1 MKKTILLALGAIMSL
16 NAWSYTD
23 VAASIKWADGTANAV
38 VTSDAADGIKENN
51 RKVGTA
57 LTEGSRNNFSANP
70 GEAMA
75 TFNPASSK
83 PGIDASAMI
92 EYSVKMKKGVTF
104 TLASVEYD
112 AIKQGTDGASY
123 HWSYTVDGVEATPVA
138 VSQDDLL
145 RDNNTTGSPA
155 LHHTHAI
162 TAAAGQTVSLRFYVS
177 GFNSGKL
184 FCLSDVQIN
193 GTINGE
199 EEVRTFTDFQI
210 EFRDNPYTVI
220 LPEGGELPTG
230 VTVAGTSYNGGQHG
244 VQGGTITVPV
254 DGPVKFTI
262 GACSYSQT
270 DIAVKKN
277 GEAFATISNKA
288 ACGEQIPHYDQ
299 FITWTYNVEEAAT
312 LTFEFGSQTFVPYFF
327 AEACDFVPQV
337 EVRYFDTDGKTLI
350 GEPQIVEGGSALTF
364 AYGVEDVTVAAGKAF
379 RGWFNASTPTATKV
393 AEGTPLTEDL
403 SLYAKATEYE
413 IAEVGKI
420 FTYDLTKNY
429 FYMEDHE
436 LISTEG
442 GQYYNAQHGWLFGNG
457 NTLSIEVAGNALL
470 SVGVCT
476 YSNTGATLVK
486 NATDSVIG
494 QLDVVKNETPDGSE
508 QTIHY
513 NGEATVLTFH
523 FTGTTYIHSIKVYNV
538 EAIPT
543 KNELGY
549 FEVAAGDG
557 AGFLLALTSAEEGDK
572 IFLPNGT
579 YDLGEA
585 VLTPISKNNLSI
597 IGQSMENTIIK
608 NAPDFHNEGIGT
620 TATFLITATNTY
632 FQDLTIQNALDY
644 FGAIRAGLGGGRA
657 VCLQDKGTKT
667 ICKNVKL
674 LSNQDTY
681 YSNKVGAVKYFEDC
695 EIHGTVDF
703 ICGDGS
709 VYFYGTEL
717 VCEQRHPDGGGA
729 DAVTASNA
737 DASDKGYIF
746 EHCTIKYAEN
756 IEGAKPI
763 ASLGRS
769 WNNAPKTIFLNTFLS
784 DENGELIMTK
794 DASAQKDKVARWTL
808 GAMNILPEKFGEYN
822 SVNAE
827 GQVVSPAS
835 NEVTFVLNSEEKTME
850 TILTADEAATYTMEY
865 TLGDWAATAQ
875 ADATQAVAEKE
886 ASQFEPDGI
895 YLVEADNVFQAIIKG
910 SDFMDRFALYDG
922 VTYTVRKANARGGFG
937 WKAGEGPEGVENVLN
952 NNNKSGWQKV
962 LRDGQLILIRDNQ
975 KYNVLGGLVK

>member
-1 MKKTILLALGAIMSL
+1 MKKTILLALGALLSL

-23 VAASIKWADGTANAV
+23 VAASIKWADGTDNAV
-38 VTSDAADGIKENN
+38 VTSDAADGIKTNQ

-57 LTEGSRNNFSANP
+57 LTEGTRNNFAANP

-75 TFNPASSK
+75 TFNPATSK
-83 PGIDASAMI
+83 PGTDASAMI
-92 EYSVKMKKGVTF
+92 EYSVKMKKGITF
-104 TLASVEYD
+104 TLTSVEYD
-112 AIKQGTDGASY
+112 AIKQGTDNASY
-123 HWSYTVDGVEATPVA
+123 HWTYAIDGVEATPVQVEKA
-138 VSQDDLL
+138 DLL

-155 LHHTHAI
+155 LHHTHEI

-177 GFNSGKL
+177 GFDSGKL

-199 EEVRTFTDFQI
+199 EEVRTFTDFKI
-210 EFRDNPYTVI
+210 DFRSEEPTVV
-220 LPEGGELPTG
+220 LPEGGVLPG
-230 VTVAGTSYNGGQHG
+230 NVSLSGLNYHGNQHG
-244 VQGGTITVPV
+244 IQGGTITVNV
-254 DGPVKFTI
+254 DGPVKFTL
-262 GACSYSQT
+262 GGCSWGNG
-270 DIAVKKN
+270 IALSKN
-277 GEAFATISNKA
+277 GEALTTIDNKVG
-288 ACGEQIPHYDQ
+288 CDNSGVGSGYTK
-299 FITWTYNVEEAAT
+299 FVTWTYNVEEAAT
-312 LTFEFGSQTFVPYFF
+312 LSFTVNGYLPYFF

-350 GEPQIVEGGSALTF
+350 GEPQIVDGGSALTF
-364 AYGVEDVTVAAGKAF
+364 AYGAENVTVAAGKAF

-436 LISTEG
+436 LISTDG
-442 GQYYNAQHGWLFGNG
+442 GQFHDATHGWLFGNG

-470 SVGVCT
+470 SVGVCK
-476 YSNTGATLVK
+476 YSNTGTTLVK

-494 QLDVVKNETPDGSE
+494 QLEVEKEVTPDGSE

-538 EAIPT
+538 NTIPT
-543 KNELGY
+543 KNEAGY
-549 FEVAAGDG
+549 FMIAPDDA
-557 AGFLLALTSAEEGDK
+557 AGFLLALTSAADGDK

-644 FGAIRAGLGGGRA
+644 FGAINAGLPGGRA

-667 ICKNVKL
+667 ICKNVRL

-681 YSNKVGAVKYFEDC
+681 YSNKVGAVKYFETCD
-695 EIHGTVDF
+695 IHGTVDF

-709 VYFYGTEL
+709 VYFHGTSL
-717 VCEQRHPDGGGA
+717 VCEQRNPNGGGA

-737 DASDKGYIF
+737 DASDRGYVF
-746 EHCTIKYAEN
+746 NYCTVTYADN
-756 IEGAKPI
+756 IEGALPVV
-763 ASLGRS
+763 SLGRA
-769 WNNAPKTIFLNTFLS
+769 WNNAPKTVFLNTFLDNS
-784 DENGELIMTK
+784 HGELIMTK
-794 DASAQKDKVARWTL
+794 DADKQKDKVARWTL
-808 GAMNILPEKFGEYN
+808 GAMNALPELFGEYN
-822 SVNAE
+822 SVDSE
-827 GQVVSPAS
+827 GNVISPAS
-835 NEVTFVLNSEEKTME
+835 NNVTFVLGESEKQME
-850 TILTADEAATYTMEY
+850 TILTADQAATYTIDY
-865 TLGDWAATAQ
+865 TLGDWSETAQ
-875 ADATQAVAEKE
+875 ADATQAIADEE
-886 ASQFEPDGI
+886 NIDPEGI
-895 YLVEADNVFQAIIKG
+895 YLIEYLEGGYAIVKG
-910 SDFMDRFALYDG
+910 TDFTERGFVPQGDHTM
-922 VTYTVRKANARGGFG
+922 RKANARGGFG
-937 WKAGEGPEGVENVLN
+937 ETAGDGPEAVENVLN
-952 NNNKSGWQKV
+952 NNNESGWQKV
-962 LRDGQLILIRDNQ
+962 LRDGQMILIRDNQ
-975 KYNVLGGLVK
+975 EYNVLGGLVK

>member
-1 MKKTILLALGAIMSL
+1 MSL

-57 LTEGSRNNFSANP
+57 LTEGSRSNFAANP

-75 TFNPASSK
+75 TFNPATSK
-83 PGIDASAMI
+83 PGTDASAMI

-104 TLASVEYD
+104 TLTSVEYD

-123 HWSYTVDGVEATPVA
+123 HWSYTVDGVEATPEA
-138 VSQDDLL
+138 VSQNDLL

-155 LHHTHAI
+155 LHHTHEI

-199 EEVRTFTDFQI
+199 EEVRSFTDFKLD
-210 EFRDNPYTVI
+210 FRSEPYTVVSPEA
-220 LPEGGELPTG
+220 LPSNVSL
-230 VTVAGTSYNGGQHG
+230 ANLNYKDAQHG
-244 VQGGTITVPV
+244 LQGGTITVNV
-254 DGPVKFTI
+254 DGPVKFTL
-262 GACSYSQT
+262 GGCQYGNN
-270 DIAVKKN
+270 IAVQKDGVN
-277 GEAFATISNKA
+277 LTTINNKVG
-288 ACGEQIPHYDQ
+288 CDNSGVEGGYTK
-299 FITWTYNVEEAAT
+299 FVTWTYNVEEAAT
-312 LTFEFGSQTFVPYFF
+312 LSFTVNGYLPYFF

-337 EVRYFDTDGKTLI
+337 EVRYYDTDGKTLI

-364 AYGVEDVTVAAGKAF
+364 AYGVEDVTVDGGKAF

-413 IAEVGKI
+413 IAETGKI

-436 LISTEG
+436 LISTQG
-442 GQYYNAQHGWLFGNG
+442 GKYHNAQHGWVFGNG

-476 YSNTGATLVK
+476 YSNTGTTLVK

-538 EAIPT
+538 NSIPT
-543 KNELGY
+543 KNEAGY
-549 FEVAAGDG
+549 FMIAPDDA
-557 AGFLLALTSAEEGDK
+557 AGFLLALTSAADGDK

-597 IGQSMENTIIK
+597 IGQSMESTIIK

-644 FGAIRAGLGGGRA
+644 FGAINAGLGGGRA

-667 ICKNVKL
+667 ICKNVRL

-681 YSNKVGAVKYFEDC
+681 YSNKIGAVKYFETCD
-695 EIHGTVDF
+695 IHGTVDF

-709 VYFYGTEL
+709 VYFHGTSL
-717 VCEQRHPDGGGA
+717 VCEQRNPNGGGA

-737 DASDKGYIF
+737 DASDKGYVF
-746 EHCTIKYAEN
+746 NYCTVTYAEN
-756 IEGAKPI
+756 IEGALPVV
-763 ASLGRS
+763 SLGRS
-769 WNNAPKTIFLNTFLS
+769 WNNAPKTVFLNTFLDNS
-784 DENGELIMTK
+784 NGELIMTK
-794 DASAQKDKVARWTL
+794 DASQQKDKVARWTL
-808 GAMNILPEKFGEYN
+808 GAMNALPTLFGEYN
-822 SVNAE
+822 SVDSE
-827 GQVVSPAS
+827 GNVISPAS
-835 NEVTFVLNSEEKTME
+835 NDVTFVLGESEKQME
-850 TILTADEAATYTMEY
+850 TILTAEQAATYTIDY
-865 TLGDWAATAQ
+865 TLGDWSETAQ
-875 ADATQAVAEKE
+875 ADATQAMADESNIDPE
-886 ASQFEPDGI
+886 GI
-895 YLVEADNVFQAIIKG
+895 YLIEYLEGGYAIVKG
-910 SDFMDRFALYDG
+910 TDFTEREFVPQGDHTL
-922 VTYTVRKANARGGFG
+922 RKANVRGGFG
-937 WKAGEGPEGVENVLN
+937 ETADGETTGMENSQAPKA
-952 NNNKSGWQKV
+952 KIQK
-962 LRDGQLILIRDNQ
+962 LIRDGQVIIVRDG
-975 KYNVLGGLVK
+975 KEYNVLGAEL

>member
-1 MKKTILLALGAIMSL
+1 MKKTILLALGALLSL

-23 VAASIKWADGTANAV
+23 VAASVKWADGTDNAV
-38 VTSDAADGIKENN
+38 VASDAADGFNRTQ

-57 LTEGSRNNFSANP
+57 LTEGTRNNFAANP

-83 PGIDASAMI
+83 PGTDASAMI

-104 TLASVEYD
+104 TLTSVEYD

-145 RDNNTTGSPA
+145 RDNNTTGTPA
-155 LHHTHAI
+155 LHHTHEI
-162 TAAAGQTVSLRFYVS
+162 TAEAGQTVSLRFYVS

-199 EEVRTFTDFQI
+199 EEVRAFTDFKI
-210 EFRDNPYTVI
+210 EFRDNPYSVI
-220 LPEGGELPTG
+220 LPESGELPVG
-230 VTVAGTSYNGGQHG
+230 VSVAGTSYNGGQHG
-244 VQGGTITVPV
+244 VQGGTVTVPV

-270 DIAVKKN
+270 NIAVKKN
-277 GEAFATISNKA
+277 GEDFATISNKA
-288 ACGEQIPHYDQ
+288 ACGEQKPNYNQ

-312 LTFEFGSQTFVPYFF
+312 LTFEFGSQTYVPYFF
-327 AEACDFVPQV
+327 AAACEFVPEV

-350 GEPQIVEGGSALTF
+350 GEPQIVEGGSALAY
-364 AYGVEDVTVAAGKAF
+364 AYGAENVTVADGKVF
-379 RGWFNASTPTATKV
+379 RGWFNAAAPTATKV
-393 AEGTPLTEDL
+393 AEGTPLTENL
-403 SLYAKATEYE
+403 NLYAKATEYE

-420 FTYDLTKNY
+420 FNYDLTKNY
-429 FYMEDHE
+429 FYQEDHE
-436 LISTEG
+436 LFSATG
-442 GQYYNAQHGWLFGNG
+442 GQFHDATHGWDFKNG
-457 NTLSIEVAGNALL
+457 GTLSIEVAGNALL
-470 SVGVCT
+470 SVGVCK
-476 YSNTGATLVK
+476 YSNTGTTVVK
-486 NATDSVIG
+486 DANGSIIG
-494 QLDVVKNETPDGSE
+494 QLEVEKDVTVDGSE
-508 QTIHY
+508 QTIRY
-513 NGEATVLTFH
+513 NGEATVLTFY
-523 FTGTTYIHSIKVYNV
+523 FTATTYIHSIKVYNV
-538 EAIPT
+538 ESIPS

-549 FEVAAGDG
+549 FEVAAGDA

-579 YDLGEA
+579 YDLGET

-597 IGQSMENTIIK
+597 IGQSMEGTIIK
-608 NAPDFHNEGIGT
+608 NAPDFHNEGIST

-644 FGAIRAGLGGGRA
+644 FGAINAGLGGGRA

-717 VCEQRHPDGGGA
+717 VCEQRNPNGGGA

-737 DASDKGYIF
+737 DASDKGYVF

-769 WNNAPKTIFLNTFLS
+769 WNNAPKTVFLNTFLS

-794 DASAQKDKVARWTL
+794 EADKQKDKVARWTL

-822 SVNAE
+822 SVDKDGN
-827 GQVVSPAS
+827 VISPAS
-835 NEVTFVLNSEEKTME
+835 NNVTFVLNNDEKTME
-850 TILTADEAATYTMEY
+850 TILTADEAAIYTIDY
-865 TLGDWAATAQ
+865 TLGEWAKNAQ
-875 ADATQAVAEKE
+875 ADATQAVCDLQNIEDDAV
-886 ASQFEPDGI
+886 
-895 YLVEADNVFQAIIKG
+895 YLVEALNGHAELMLGSKLKGEVFPEG
-910 SDFMDRFALYDG
+910 SG
-922 VTYTVRKANARGGFG
+922 ITVRKANARGGFG
-937 WKAGEGPEGVENVLN
+937 YAAGEEPEGVENVLN
-952 NNNKSGWQKV
+952 INKSEWKKV
-962 LRDGQLILIRDNQ
+962 LRNGQLILIRDNQ